1 MRRGTVIGMEITGPD
16 GQALPMPGLT
26 AADLA
31 PVLDEVFAVLPARVA
46 RSLDRPDIHVIV
58 GELLSHGW
66 TPPQL
71 AARVSA
77 LRIAG
82 DTATAVR
89 DLLLALLEEDSP
101 RRLADRAREER
112 YDLARAAGIPVPPLR
127 ATPAVTDPLD
137 PDGRRVP
144 VSDEQR
150 ARWIAEVRSGL
161 KGVARPR
168 PEPVVRT
175 RPDCA
180 ICSQESSFFVTRE
193 VHLCGRC
200 VHLLEAGQVR
210 LAPSA

>member
-1 MRRGTVIGMEITGPD
+1 MTSSGADGRERAPLPASGPS
-16 GQALPMPGLT
+16 APP
-26 AADLA
+26 AARDLG
-31 PVLDEVFAVLPARVA
+31 PVLDEVLAVLPARVGRA
-46 RSLDRPDIHVIV
+46 LDRPDIHLVV
-58 GELLSHGW
+58 GELLSQGW

-71 AARVSA
+71 AARVSG

-82 DTATAVR
+82 DLLTAVR

-101 RRLADRAREER
+101 RRHADRAREER
-112 YDLARAAGIPVPPLR
+112 HDLARAAGVPAPPLR
-127 ATPAVTDPLD
+127 AAPAVPDPLD

-150 ARWIAEVRSGL
+150 ARWIAEVRTGL
-161 KGVARPR
+161 RGLARPR

-180 ICSQESSFFVTRE
+180 TCGQESAYFVTRE

-200 VHLLEAGQVR
+200 VHLLGAGQVR
-210 LAPSA
+210 LAPTA

>member
-1 MRRGTVIGMEITGPD
+1 MRVP
-16 GQALPMPGLT
+16 LPSPSLRPE
-26 AADLA
+26 DLA
-31 PVLDEVFAVLPARVA
+31 PVLDEVLAVLPARVA
-46 RSLDRPDIHVIV
+46 RSLDRPDIHLVV
-58 GELLSHGW
+58 GELLAHGW

-71 AARVSA
+71 AARVGG

-82 DTATAVR
+82 DLLTAVR

-112 YDLARAAGIPVPPLR
+112 HELARAAGIPVPPLR
-127 ATPAVTDPLD
+127 PTPAVPDPLD

-161 KGVARPR
+161 KGLARPR

-180 ICSQESSFFVTRE
+180 ICGQESAYFVTHE

-200 VHLLEAGQVR
+200 VHLLGAGQVR
-210 LAPSA
+210 LAPTA